1 MSNRCLWMCAAGLP
15 LVLLF
20 NACQARQPEPQPEP
34 QPQYELTATVKDI
47 MDSMVDPIADVLW
60 ESVATIVTH
69 GRTEERVPKTDEDWL
84 KVRRGAITLI
94 EATNLLRMPGR
105 KIARPGE
112 KSEYP
117 NIELEPDEIQVL
129 MDKDRETWN
138 KMAHALH
145 AAASEALRAIEA
157 RNAPGLGDAG
167 EQIDSAC
174 ESCHLKYWYPNQVI
188 PEFPKNL
195 PASN

>member
-1 MSNRCLWMCAAGLP
+1 MNKRCLLMCAAGLP

-20 NACQARQPEPQPEP
+20 SSCQARQPAPPAQT
-34 QPQYELTATVKDI
+34 QYEAVATIKDI

-60 ESVATIVTH
+60 ESVATLVTSK
-69 GRTEERVPKTDEDWL
+69 GTEDRAPKTDEDWL
-84 KVRRGAITLI
+84 KVRRGAITLL

-105 KIARPGE
+105 RIAKPGE
-112 KSEYP
+112 KSENP
-117 NIELEPDEIQVL
+117 AVELEPEEMQAL
-129 MDKDRETWN
+129 LDKDRETWN

-145 AAASEALRAIEA
+145 AAASEALRTIEA
-157 RNAPGLGDAG
+157 KNAQGLMDAG

-174 ESCHLKYWYPNQVI
+174 ENCHLKYWYPNQVI

>member
-1 MSNRCLWMCAAGLP
+1 MNKRCLWICAAGLP

-20 NACQARQPEPQPEP
+20 SSCQARQPEPSP
-34 QPQYELTATVKDI
+34 QTQYEVSATVKDI

-60 ESVATIVTH
+60 ESVATLVTSK
-69 GRTEERVPKTDEDWL
+69 GTEERMPKTDEDWV

-112 KSEYP
+112 KSENP
-117 NIELEPDEIQVL
+117 NVELEPEEMQALV
-129 MDKDRETWN
+129 DKDRETWN

-145 AAASEALRAIEA
+145 AAASEALRNIEA
-157 RNAPGLGDAG
+157 KNAQGLMDAG

-174 ESCHLKYWYPNQVI
+174 ENCHLKYWYPNQVI

-195 PASN
+195 PVSN

>member
-1 MSNRCLWMCAAGLP
+1 MNKRCFWTCAAGLP

-20 NACQARQPEPQPEP
+20 SSCQARQPEPQP
-34 QPQYELTATVKDI
+34 QGQYEVTATVKDI

-60 ESVATIVTH
+60 ESVATLVTDK
-69 GRTEERVPKTDEDWL
+69 GTEERLPKTDEDWL

-112 KSEYP
+112 KSENP
-117 NIELEPDEIQVL
+117 NVELEPEEMQALV
-129 MDKDRETWN
+129 DKDRETWN

-145 AAASEALRAIEA
+145 AAASEALRNIEA
-157 RNAPGLGDAG
+157 KNAQGLMDAG
-167 EQIDSAC
+167 EQIDTAC
-174 ESCHLKYWYPNQVI
+174 ENCHLKYWYPNQVI